1 MKTASS
7 TSPDE
12 LGICHLSVPTDNIP
26 DRINPCPSSGSRW
39 DLRFA
44 FVMRFEPQN
53 PTMRFESTRRGTIRA
68 FHKRNTAL
76 QKTLEVDGNYPRKRA
91 FGRFCRSR
99 AVTRWDVRLRRVRL
113 PEREHS
119 FSFWLRPA
127 PMPLFCGLR
136 WEGFSAMYH

>member
-7 TSPDE
+7 TPPEQLDIRHPS
-12 LGICHLSVPTDNIP
+12 LPTDNIP
-26 DRINPCPSSGSRW
+26 DRINPCPSSGSPW

-53 PTMRFESTRRGTIRA
+53 PTMRFESTRCGTIRA

-91 FGRFCRSR
+91 FGRFGRSH
-99 AVTRWDVRLRRVRL
+99 AVSRWDVRLRRVRL
-113 PEREHS
+113 PERERS

-127 PMPLFCGLR
+127 
-136 WEGFSAMYH
+136 

>member
-7 TSPDE
+7 TPPE
-12 LGICHLSVPTDNIP
+12 QLGICHLSLPTDNIP

-76 QKTLEVDGNYPRKRA
+76 QKRWRSMGTTPENVHLVA
-91 FGRFCRSR
+91 FAGRPLS
-99 AVTRWDVRLRRVRL
+99 
-113 PEREHS
+113 
-119 FSFWLRPA
+119 PA
-127 PMPLFCGLR
+127 GTFV
-136 WEGFSAMYH
+136 SV